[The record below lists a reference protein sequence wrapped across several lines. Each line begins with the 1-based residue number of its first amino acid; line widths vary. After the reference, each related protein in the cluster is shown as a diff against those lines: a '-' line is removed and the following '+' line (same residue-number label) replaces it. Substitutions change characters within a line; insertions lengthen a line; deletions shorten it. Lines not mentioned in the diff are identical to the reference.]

1 MSIKRIGV
9 AAAIA
14 IAAAGLSPL
23 AQAQAQDQGW
33 YVGGSIG
40 ESDADESITE
50 GLITS
55 GSVDA
60 KDTGWKLYGGFMFNR
75 NFGVEL
81 AYVDLGKA
89 KYSGTF
95 FGLPVTG
102 GTIEATGFNI
112 AAIGAIPLSS
122 AFSLFGKVG
131 IFSWE
136 AEANDTTAGV
146 PFAETTDGNDLF
158 FGLGA
163 SYSFTRSFAVRGE
176 WERFQL
182 DDADV
187 DLLSIGLVY
196 RF

>member
-1 MSIKRIGV
+1 MFVSKVGV

-14 IAAAGLSPL
+14 MAAAIASPL
-23 AQAQAQDQGW
+23 TLAQDQGW
-33 YVGGSIG
+33 YVGVSIG
-40 ESDADESITE
+40 QSEADEGIASDMA
-50 GLITS
+50 LITS

-60 KDTGWKLYGGFMFNR
+60 KDTGWKLYGGFTFNR
-75 NFGVEL
+75 NFGIEL

-89 KYSGTF
+89 KYSGDF

-102 GTIEATGFNI
+102 GTIEATGFNM

-122 AFSLFGKVG
+122 ALSLFGKVG

-136 AEANDTTAGV
+136 AEANDTTAGL
-146 PFAETTDGNDLF
+146 PFSQVLDGNDLF
-158 FGLGA
+158 FGVGA
-163 SYSFTRSFAVRGE
+163 SYSFTRNLSMRGE

-182 DDADV
+182 DDTDV
-187 DLLSIGLVY
+187 DLLSIGLAY

>member
-1 MSIKRIGV
+1 MSMMKIGLTASIAV

-14 IAAAGLSPL
+14 SPL
-23 AQAQAQDQGW
+23 TLAQDQGW
-33 YVGGSIG
+33 YVGVSIG
-40 ESDADESITE
+40 QSEADESIASDMA
-50 GLITS
+50 LITS

-60 KDTGWKLYGGFMFNR
+60 KDTGWKLYGGFMFTR

-89 KYSGTF
+89 KYSGDF

-102 GTIEATGFNI
+102 GTIEATGFNM
-112 AAIGAIPLSS
+112 AAIGAIPLSP
-122 AFSLFGKVG
+122 ALSLFGKLG

-136 AEANDTTAGV
+136 AEANDRTAGL
-146 PFAETTDGNDLF
+146 PFTQTLDGNDLF
-158 FGLGA
+158 FGFGA
-163 SYSFTRSFAVRGE
+163 SYSFTRNLSVRGE

-182 DDADV
+182 DDTDV
-187 DLLSIGLVY
+187 DLLSIGLAY